1 MDYNYLKQSLSD
13 DEELIHVARFH
24 WMYTVQ
30 AVFNIVFGFIL
41 SIGIISFAIHFH
53 PLLFGNMPQG
63 LNLFDQISIL
73 HPGVKILS
81 FFVFLMSLLRFAQ
94 MMIAKATTEIGISDV
109 RLIYKRGLVARDVVE
124 LNTDRIEGVD
134 IVQGVLGR
142 LFGYGRLIIRGMG
155 IGAVAMPQIEQP
167 IRFKKAIEK
176 ARTIARKKGMH
187 QQV

>member
-1 MDYNYLKQSLSD
+1 MSADYNYLKQSLSD
-13 DEELIHVARFH
+13 GEELIHVARFH

-30 AVFNIVFGFIL
+30 AAFNAVFGFIL
-41 SIGIISFAIHFH
+41 AIGIMVFALHFR
-53 PLLFGNMPQG
+53 PVMLGDIPEGIG
-63 LNLFDQISIL
+63 LIDQIRMM

-81 FFVFLMSLLRFAQ
+81 FFVFILGLLKFAQ
-94 MMIAKATTEIGISDV
+94 MMIFKFTTEIGISDV

-134 IVQGVLGR
+134 IVQGILGR

-176 ARTIARKKGMH
+176 ARVMARKKGA
-187 QQV
+187 